1 MANISIKKD
10 FEDGQ
15 KLFAQQL
22 NNNFETIELGINAG
36 NKLIWKD
43 DNGAEFQTFRGTTE
57 EIENRPIIDGQTL
70 YNIET
75 GEMLLDTE
83 DSRRTINKPLW
94 NDNSTSEV
102 TSFRGTTEEI
112 ENRPIIDGQKLYDIE
127 NGDTFLD
134 VGETRKVMNK
144 PLWKDDNGAQVQSF
158 RGTAAEVAA
167 RPIID
172 GQTLYNIETGETAL
186 DVGDKRISTG
196 AGNVVYIGDE
206 EPQNDATKIWIENDQ
221 VLNLGSE
228 ITISPE
234 EPTTQEKVWI
244 QKGKNLFDK
253 NTVANG
259 YRLSSDGKPYAEDS
273 GVFLSDFIEVE
284 PGKTYATN
292 WAVNIMEAVAF
303 YDTNKNFLIRH
314 TEGTSFE
321 VTSAKYMRIC
331 GYQNNVATMSVE
343 EGAITPKKIHTK
355 TDNGYEEFYNEKNR
369 EVYSTGE
376 QRIGT
381 WIDGKPLY
389 RKVLQGVL
397 DGTYTENGLFYSW
410 ISLNVGHLGIV
421 TDLRVSAPSSKAEG
435 RVYTSSGSSSVINCC
450 VSGSAIQVGA
460 SIDHFNN
467 QTVANAI
474 IEYTKTT
481 D

>member
-57 EIENRPIIDGQTL
+57 EIENRPIIDGQEL
-70 YNIET
+70 YN
-75 GEMLLDTE
+75 
-83 DSRRTINKPLW
+83 
-94 NDNSTSEV
+94 
-102 TSFRGTTEEI
+102 
-112 ENRPIIDGQKLYDIE
+112 IE

-158 RGTAAEVAA
+158 RGTTAEVAA

-186 DVGDKRISTG
+186 DVGNNRISTG

-228 ITISPE
+228 VAISSE

-244 QKGKNLFDK
+244 QRGKNLIDK
-253 NTVANG
+253 NLLIFGMELDGNG
-259 YRLSSDGKPYAEDS
+259 GTLARSNYYITPFIEIESNTIYTFKGAKSLKGADNYYKDYYDKDYNFISSNEISTFTTPSNAKYVRFNGC
-273 GVFLSDFIEVE
+273 SDFTIDLQLEKGE
-284 PGKTYATN
+284 K
-292 WAVNIMEAVAF
+292 
-303 YDTNKNFLIRH
+303 
-314 TEGTSFE
+314 
-321 VTSAKYMRIC
+321 
-331 GYQNNVATMSVE
+331 
-343 EGAITPKKIHTK
+343 ITPKKIHTK
-355 TDNGYEEFYNEKNR
+355 TDNGYEEFYNE
-369 EVYSTGE
+369 EE
-376 QRIGT
+376 
-381 WIDGKPLY
+381 
-389 RKVLQGVL
+389 
-397 DGTYTENGLFYSW
+397 
-410 ISLNVGHLGIV
+410 H
-421 TDLRVSAPSSKAEG
+421 SSKILWSNPETTSAFNAQTITLSSDEYDYLEVFYKDYMTNNLVMSERFFKG
-435 RVYTSSGSSSVINCC
+435 YGTTINFAGKRVLADKTYVGNFIRNIVYVNDTTFDVSS
-450 VSGSAIQVGA
+450 A
-460 SIDHFNN
+460 SYIKDGD
-467 QTVANAI
+467 TTI
-474 IEYTKTT
+474 TT
-481 D
+481 DDRYNIPIYIIGHKL

>member
-57 EIENRPIIDGQTL
+57 EIENRPIIDGQEL
-70 YNIET
+70 YN
-75 GEMLLDTE
+75 
-83 DSRRTINKPLW
+83 
-94 NDNSTSEV
+94 
-102 TSFRGTTEEI
+102 
-112 ENRPIIDGQKLYDIE
+112 IE

-144 PLWKDDNGAQVQSF
+144 PLWKDDNGAQIQSF
-158 RGTAAEVAA
+158 RGTTAEVAA

-186 DVGDKRISTG
+186 DVGNKRISTG

-228 ITISPE
+228 VAISSE

-244 QKGKNLFDK
+244 QKGKNLFNPNTDIEEK
-253 NTVANG
+253 NKYRGYATGNLTSANG
-259 YRLSSDGKPYAEDS
+259 YMSLK
-273 GVFLSDFIEVE
+273 IEVE
-284 PGKTYATN
+284 PNTSYVFSSSIGVSNLCYFDENMNYISGSA
-292 WAVNIMEAVAF
+292 AVNTIN
-303 YDTNKNFLIRH
+303 TPSNC
-314 TEGTSFE
+314 
-321 VTSAKYMRIC
+321 KYITIASDM
-331 GYQNNVATMSVE
+331 NNNQIQLEKGEVATTYE
-343 EGAITPKKIHTK
+343 PYITKKIHTK
-355 TDNGYEEFYNEKNR
+355 TDNGYEEFYNEEEHNKVN
-369 EVYSTGE
+369 YSTSE
-376 QRIGT
+376 QRIGA

-389 RKVLQGVL
+389 RRVFEVPETSISSSNTTVINFNL
-397 DGTYTENGLFYSW
+397 DGNVDVKRMNAFIKTQTSNYGFNLAYNGIYDGFRMRLFGNTVQILAAEDVAAEEKITSG
-410 ISLNVGHLGIV
+410 NVIV
-421 TDLRVSAPSSKAEG
+421 
-435 RVYTSSGSSSVINCC
+435 
-450 VSGSAIQVGA
+450 
-460 SIDHFNN
+460 
-467 QTVANAI
+467 
-474 IEYTKTT
+474 EYTKTT